1 MKQEIQEFIKSGEQ
15 VFKFQQM
22 MPIRD
27 IEDILKEIGFEDL
40 ELSGEETNGW
50 QIGFWYTFQ
59 SGEYGTY
66 VLSGSLHYGNF
77 ILTKDEE
84 E

>member
-1 MKQEIQEFIKSGEQ
+1 MKKLIQDFIKSGEQ
-15 VFKFQQM
+15 EFKFQQM

-50 QIGFWYTFQ
+50 QIDFWYTFQ
-59 SGEYGTY
+59 SSEYGVY
-66 VLSGSLHYGNF
+66 ELSGSLHYGDF
-77 ILTKDEE
+77 QLIKQS
-84 E
+84 